1 MKNPI
6 SRRELLRILSAA
18 GFGTV
23 LATRTVADE
32 VGKKG
37 VSAKAVSSGWESVR
51 KQIPVAPRDRYPA
64 TLVGGRVIQPQ
75 RPLPVIQET
84 DVLVVG
90 GGAAGFAAAVSAAR
104 AGVKTTIVERYGYL
118 GGLWTGGI
126 VLIVLG
132 THAREGNELI
142 WALRG
147 IGGELLERHNRVTGA
162 IIYRDSRK
170 INPTTD
176 PEATKYFMD
185 EMIAESGASVLLHC
199 WATDV
204 VMDGNAIRGVVLES
218 KAGRQAILAKVVVD
232 ATGDGD
238 IFAAAGAE
246 FEQWLH
252 AIGLVHRRGNVDRA
266 DVAKLK
272 AAGFKSLGAVEPLP
286 SVNWVNLRGPM
297 ADGLDVKELTR
308 LEMEHRRTI
317 WQSIQKLRNTPGGE
331 NVFLL
336 QVAPQLGVRVT
347 RILAGTQKLTYAE
360 ARAGKKFPD
369 TIAVGGSQSGH
380 HGGWPI
386 PYGTLLPKKLDGLLA
401 AGRCICVDEKLI
413 EDMRVIAPCLMTG
426 HAAGAAAAV
435 AVQSQCRPRDVDIS
449 KVQKLLRDQGAYLG

>member
-1 MKNPI
+1 MNNTI
-6 SRRELLRILSAA
+6 SRRELLRVLSAA
-18 GFGTV
+18 GFGAAF
-23 LATRTVADE
+23 ATRTVADE

-37 VSAKAVSSGWESVR
+37 AKLSGWEAVR
-51 KQIPVAPRDRYPA
+51 KQIPAKLRDRYPA
-64 TLVGGRVIQPQ
+64 TIVGGKVIQPE
-75 RPLPVIQET
+75 RPLPVIAET

-90 GGAAGFAAAVSAAR
+90 GGCAGFAAAVSAAR
-104 AGVKTTIVERYGYL
+104 AGVKTTIVERYGYF

-126 VLIVLG
+126 VLIVLA
-132 THAREGNELI
+132 THEKKDNETI
-142 WALRG
+142 QTLRG
-147 IGGELLERHNRVTGA
+147 IGGELLDRHAKVSGCIT
-162 IIYRDSRK
+162 YRDARK
-170 INPTTD
+170 VNPTTD

-185 EMIAESGASVLLHC
+185 EMIAESGTSVLLHS

-204 VMDGNAIRGVVLES
+204 VMDGNAIRGVVFES

-266 DVAKLK
+266 DLKKLK
-272 AAGFKSLGAVEPLP
+272 MKSLGAVEPLP

-297 ADGLDVKELTR
+297 SDGLDIKEMTR
-308 LEMEHRRTI
+308 LEMEHRKST
-317 WQSIQKLRNTPGGE
+317 WQNIQKIRGTPGGE

-336 QVAPQLGVRVT
+336 QNAPQLGVRVT
-347 RILAGTQKLTYAE
+347 RMLAGTQKLAYAD

-369 TIAVGGSQSGH
+369 TIAIGGAQGGTH
-380 HGGWPI
+380 IGWPI
-386 PYGTLLPKKLDGLLA
+386 PYGTMLPKKLDGLLA
-401 AGRCICVDEKLI
+401 AGRCICVEEKVV
-413 EDMRVIAPCLMTG
+413 EDMRVIGPCLLTG

-435 AVQSQCRPRDVDIS
+435 AVQSKCHPRNVDIK
-449 KVQKLLRDQGAYLG
+449 KVQQLLKDQGAYLG

>member
-1 MKNPI
+1 MNNTI
-6 SRRELLRILSAA
+6 SRRQLLRILSAA
-18 GFGTV
+18 GFGAV
-23 LATRTVADE
+23 FASRTIADE

-37 VSAKAVSSGWESVR
+37 STLTGWEAVR
-51 KQIPVAPRDRYPA
+51 KQIPVKPRDRYPA
-64 TLVGGRVIQPQ
+64 TIINGKVIQPE

-104 AGVKTTIVERYGYL
+104 AGVKTMIVERYGYF

-126 VLIVLG
+126 VLVVLG
-132 THAREGNELI
+132 THAKENGETI
-142 WALRG
+142 QTLRG
-147 IGGELLERHNRVTGA
+147 IGGELLERHTKVSGA
-162 IIYRDSRK
+162 ITYRDARK
-170 INPTTD
+170 VNPTTD

-185 EMIAESGASVLLHC
+185 EMIAESGATVLLHS
-199 WATDV
+199 WVTDV
-204 VMDGNAIRGVVLES
+204 VMDGDAIRGVVFES
-218 KAGRQAILAKVVVD
+218 KSGRQAILAKVVVD

-266 DVAKLK
+266 DMAKLK
-272 AAGFKSLGAVEPLP
+272 AAGVKSLGAMEPLA

-308 LEMEHRRTI
+308 LELEHRRSI
-317 WQSIQKLRNTPGGE
+317 WNSIQKLRNTPGGE

-336 QVAPQLGVRVT
+336 QDAPQLGVRVT
-347 RILAGTQKLTYAE
+347 RMLAGSHKLTYAE
-360 ARAGKKFPD
+360 TRAGTKFPD
-369 TIAVGGSQSGH
+369 TVGVGGAESGNH
-380 HGGWPI
+380 AGWPI

-401 AGRCICVDEKLI
+401 AGRCICVDDKLV

-426 HAAGAAAAV
+426 HAAGATAAV
-435 AVQSQCRPRDVDIS
+435 AVQSNCRPRDVEIA
-449 KVQKLLRDQGAYLG
+449 KVQKLLKDQGAYLG

>member
-1 MKNPI
+1 MNNTI

-18 GFGTV
+18 GLGAAF
-23 LATRTVADE
+23 ASRTIADE
-32 VGKKG
+32 VGKAKK
-37 VSAKAVSSGWESVR
+37 SALSGWESVR
-51 KQIPVAPRDRYPA
+51 KQIPVTPRDRYPA
-64 TLVGGRVIQPQ
+64 TIVGGKVIQPE

-90 GGAAGFAAAVSAAR
+90 GGSAGFAAAVSAAR
-104 AGVKTTIVERYGYL
+104 AGVKTTIVERYGYF

-126 VLIVLG
+126 VLVVIS
-132 THAREGNELI
+132 THAKENGETI
-142 WALRG
+142 QTLRG
-147 IGGELLERHNRVTGA
+147 IGGELLDRHTKVPNTIA
-162 IIYRDSRK
+162 YRDERK
-170 INPTTD
+170 VNPTTD

-185 EMIAESGASVLLHC
+185 EMIAESGATVLLHS

-204 VMDGNAIRGVVLES
+204 VMEGNAIRGVVFES

-266 DVAKLK
+266 DMTKLK
-272 AAGFKSLGAVEPLP
+272 AAGFKSLGGIEPLP

-297 ADGLDVKELTR
+297 ADALDVKELTR
-308 LEMEHRRTI
+308 LEMEHRRSI
-317 WQSIQKLRNTPGGE
+317 WQNIQKLRNTPGGE

-336 QVAPQLGVRVT
+336 QTAPQLGVRVT
-347 RILAGTQKLTYAE
+347 RLLAATHKLTGDE
-360 ARAGKKFPD
+360 ARAGKRFPD
-369 TIAVGGSQSGH
+369 IVGVGGVPGANH
-380 HGGWPI
+380 VGWPI
-386 PYGTLLPKKLDGLLA
+386 PYGALLPKKLDGLLA
-401 AGRCICVDEKLI
+401 AGRCICVDEKLV
-413 EDMRVIAPCLMTG
+413 EEMRVIAPCLTTG

-435 AVQSQCRPRDVDIS
+435 AVQSKCRPRDVEIA
-449 KVQKLLRDQGAYLG
+449 KVQKLLKDQGAYLG